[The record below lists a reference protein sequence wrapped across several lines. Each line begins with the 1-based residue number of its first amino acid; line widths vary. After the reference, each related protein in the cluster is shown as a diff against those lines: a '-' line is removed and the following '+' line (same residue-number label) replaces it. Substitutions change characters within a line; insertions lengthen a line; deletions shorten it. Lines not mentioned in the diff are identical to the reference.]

1 VVAGGVL
8 FTGTLDGWLVTGVVV
23 RAVVGDWDIA
33 GLVGVT
39 VTVTVGVAGEDCG
52 AAGLQPT
59 GKTTDNAR
67 METIVT
73 KVWFIISIITVN
85 PNVGHKTITALS
97 TDTLVG
103 VTF

>member
-1 VVAGGVL
+1 M
-8 FTGTLDGWLVTGVVV
+8 VV
-23 RAVVGDWDIA
+23 RAVVGDGDVT

-39 VTVTVGVAGEDCG
+39 VTVTVGVAGEECG
-52 AAGLQPT
+52 AAGLQPA

-85 PNVGHKTITALS
+85 PNVGHGAITTLS